1 MVLHLLPGERYREVL
16 RGEQQLL
23 AIKCI
28 VSILGFTGASVVE
41 SK

>member
-1 MVLHLLPGERYREVL
+1 MVLHLLPGKQYREVL

-41 SK
+41 SI